1 MSNYTID
8 GEPSAEGT
16 RRLIQP
22 ETGTVV
28 HQEEIFAIHENK
40 IYFLFLSGHPS
51 EVAKPETREILDHI
65 IKSFKWTTTNPMS
78 PTNNNYPSDDAQ
90 NIHGDFIPSYSNG
103 FSVQFPS
110 DWNLASSGSFNSI
123 GNDLMIHKGTREF
136 TLDFYNDSEYS
147 LMDTDSFGGVYFD
160 SYKEMD
166 GVVIT
171 DSLARI
177 NLGTMPEEDERQVRA
192 VFFGWKQGDP
202 PLESRFV

>member
-1 MSNYTID
+1 
-8 GEPSAEGT
+8 
-16 RRLIQP
+16 
-22 ETGTVV
+22 
-28 HQEEIFAIHENK
+28 
-40 IYFLFLSGHPS
+40 
-51 EVAKPETREILDHI
+51 
-65 IKSFKWTTTNPMS
+65 
-78 PTNNNYPSDDAQ
+78 
-90 NIHGDFIPSYSNG
+90 
-103 FSVQFPS
+103 
-110 DWNLASSGSFNSI
+110 
-123 GNDLMIHKGTREF
+123 MIHKGTREF